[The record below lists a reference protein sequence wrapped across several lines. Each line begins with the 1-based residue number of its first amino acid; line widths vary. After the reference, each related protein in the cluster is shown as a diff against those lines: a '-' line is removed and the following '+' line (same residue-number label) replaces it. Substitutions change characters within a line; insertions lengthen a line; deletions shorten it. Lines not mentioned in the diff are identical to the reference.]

1 MLAAGRFIT
10 LRVAAVIGVAVFVS
24 VATFF
29 LLRVSRDP
37 VDVVGAARGVDISI
51 ESERADLAHELGT
64 DRPLIA
70 QYVDWLTGAVRGDLG
85 TSYLDSSDDV
95 ATSITRAFP
104 VNLELVVLAQLIALT
119 VSIPLGLWAGARVGQ
134 RADRMITTAS
144 TAFVSY
150 PGFALSLV
158 LITVFS
164 VKLDLFPATA
174 AAYVSFFEDPLAN
187 LQMCFLPALAL
198 AVPLIGGYT
207 RVLRSDVASTLQ
219 EDFILCA
226 RTKGVRPL
234 RLLTHHAFRPSSLS
248 LIPMVGL
255 QFGALLGGSIL
266 VEQLFAFPV
275 GLGTSLTSA
284 AVTADVPVLL
294 GVSTTIAIAFAVV
307 TLLAD
312 LVARLADPRIGR
324 A

>member
-10 LRVAAVIGVAVFVS
+10 VRVAAVVGVALFVS
-24 VATFF
+24 LATFY

-37 VDVVGAARGVDISI
+37 VDVVGAARGVDISNP
-51 ESERADLAHELGT
+51 SARAELAHELGT
-64 DRPLIA
+64 DRPLHA
-70 QYVDWLTGAVRGDLG
+70 QYLDWLNGAVRGDLG
-85 TSYLDSSDDV
+85 TSYLNSSNDV
-95 ATSITRAFP
+95 ATSLRRAFP
-104 VNLELVVLAQLIALT
+104 VNLELVILAQIIALSA
-119 VSIPLGLWAGARVGQ
+119 SIPLGLWAGSREGR
-134 RADRMITTAS
+134 RADRVVSTTA

-158 LITVFS
+158 LIMVFS

-174 AAYVSFFEDPLAN
+174 AAYVSFVEDPLAN
-187 LQMCFLPALAL
+187 LHLCFLPALAL
-198 AVPLIGGYT
+198 AVPLIGAYT
-207 RVLRSDVASTLQ
+207 RVLRSDVASTMQ
-219 EDFILCA
+219 EDFILSA

-234 RLLTHHAFRPSSLS
+234 RLLTHHALRPSSLS

-294 GVSTTIAIAFAVV
+294 GVSTVIAIAFAVV

-312 LVARLADPRIGR
+312 LVARYADPRIGS

>member
-1 MLAAGRFIT
+1 M
-10 LRVAAVIGVAVFVS
+10 
-24 VATFF
+24 
-29 LLRVSRDP
+29 
-37 VDVVGAARGVDISI
+37 
-51 ESERADLAHELGT
+51 
-64 DRPLIA
+64 
-70 QYVDWLTGAVRGDLG
+70 
-85 TSYLDSSDDV
+85 
-95 ATSITRAFP
+95 
-104 VNLELVVLAQLIALT
+104 
-119 VSIPLGLWAGARVGQ
+119 
-134 RADRMITTAS
+134 
-144 TAFVSY
+144 
-150 PGFALSLV
+150 
-158 LITVFS
+158 
-164 VKLDLFPATA
+164 
-174 AAYVSFFEDPLAN
+174 
-187 LQMCFLPALAL
+187 MCFLPALAL